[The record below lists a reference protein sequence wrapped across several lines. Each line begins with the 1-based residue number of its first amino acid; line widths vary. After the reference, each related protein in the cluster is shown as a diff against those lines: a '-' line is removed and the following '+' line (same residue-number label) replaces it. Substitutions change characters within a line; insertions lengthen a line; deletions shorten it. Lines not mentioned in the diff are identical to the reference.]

1 MNTTKNWSDKTILIT
16 GASKGL
22 GKELALLL
30 AVQNP
35 NLILVARTYDSLLTL
50 QKTIKN
56 RTRNTPVI
64 VKCDVSKP
72 DEVKNLA
79 TFISQKYQ
87 KLDVLINNAAIAF
100 HKVSAD
106 MEYKEMQEQFETNV
120 YGMFY
125 CVKEMLPLIK
135 LSKSGYILNIGSLV
149 SKIQFA
155 DNSLYAATK
164 SAVMAYTKGLRLELK
179 KFDIKVGLFQSGLMN
194 TGFQDDRINWEN
206 KIPSFMILNVQK
218 VANKLKKMIEKK
230 KKTITMYEWMV
241 WIMKLKILF
250 K

>member
-1 MNTTKNWSDKTILIT
+1 
-16 GASKGL
+16 
-22 GKELALLL
+22 
-30 AVQNP
+30 
-35 NLILVARTYDSLLTL
+35 
-50 QKTIKN
+50 
-56 RTRNTPVI
+56 
-64 VKCDVSKP
+64 
-72 DEVKNLA
+72 
-79 TFISQKYQ
+79 
-87 KLDVLINNAAIAF
+87 
-100 HKVSAD
+100 
-106 MEYKEMQEQFETNV
+106 MQEQFETNV